1 MKDKLKKIL
10 DDAMTQ
16 IDSSEHLDRL
26 NEIKVSFLGK
36 KGELTSVLKAMKD
49 VAPEDRPKVGQLVN
63 EARKAIEEK
72 LDEKRD
78 IFEKAVLE
86 EKLKSE
92 THFRAKN
99 LQWDTAIQIQ

>member
-36 KGELTSVLKAMKD
+36 KE
-49 VAPEDRPKVGQLVN
+49 
-63 EARKAIEEK
+63 
-72 LDEKRD
+72 
-78 IFEKAVLE
+78 
-86 EKLKSE
+86 
-92 THFRAKN
+92 N
-99 LQWDTAIQIQ
+99 LHQY